1 MNYGTSAAVKET
13 HRSAN
18 PFTKDKYYE
27 KRRSHSQA
35 LPPGC
40 EDVSED
46 TKSRT
51 TRTDSLSD
59 SCPLIKL
66 KLENPDRELTK
77 LEQIELLSA
86 CMRIG
91 RVQAK
96 IASGKDVV
104 VVIGNTGAGK
114 STLVNYLAGCKIVL
128 KKAKDVGQAG
138 VLTGKVMVVKGTAD
152 KGPRDEIMKIGHSKK
167 SQTFVPEIATVDDHT
182 FIDAPGFLDNRG
194 AEINIANAVNIRA
207 ALAEAR
213 SVRVLV
219 LINFKSLDADRGRG
233 LTEMLE
239 ICSGLF
245 GSDKQLEACKDS
257 LLVGVSK
264 CPVNGEQD
272 LADIKEFMLEDTL
285 PIMETLVKRMFI
297 FDAADRGSVDD
308 GFWTQQECLHHIDR
322 SVPIARPGSIFKT
335 VLTDSDEKA
344 LREITEVMCENTQA
358 SLQRKEYMYAA
369 GCLRSLEQLK
379 AIGHVTVDRLLMEN
393 EMELQRHFD
402 KLGGRCRD
410 LCGREQFA
418 EALVAINELDV
429 GLAEFKKQCA
439 SMADGRSSPVD
450 ISELRGY
457 CADLQ
462 RKADE
467 RMQREARNAEL
478 LKQAEGQVE
487 LLAKQLA
494 DQKQQYA
501 EDKHEREEQYKK
513 DQADNEK
520 SRELFRKQLDALAAT
535 RESELEE
542 RMDAK
547 VAELEKQQKGWFSRN
562 KPNAK
567 KEKKQAEEQL
577 AALQQEQQEQAQ
589 KTRDQKARYE
599 REQQELTE
607 TREAEH
613 EQRMAALQAKMD
625 DVAEREK
632 AVAVKEVIVQ
642 PVKEA
647 ASGSSAPI
655 RLAGS
660 SAGGGSV
667 AARQLS
673 IQLLEMTGTSTVLI
687 NCPPPWTAVAIKAH
701 VASERGLWKRRVK
714 LFRTEDEPLPD
725 DTPVVDGESLFM
737 LVSNDPLKICV
748 LTTDFEEHAEDVVQ
762 QLSQVGGGQIEV
774 SLTNLARP
782 TGTAGTQCVDS
793 QHLSEFDAVVFYAAC
808 WTHDC
813 IDTSYD
819 RHKQGD
825 ALADFVDGG
834 GAVLSCYCN
843 GHLHGRWESE
853 EYCPFTYDGGIGMFT
868 GPAAFTDIANRKAYD
883 GIAQPPLF
891 EKVPVIS
898 GPMWTSKGTAIAAS
912 TTVAK
917 WPDEQPLFVKHEKQ
931 SRVGF
936 LNVYPPSQEAGDKYR
951 VQARMWDPD
960 EWSAAALIH
969 NSIRELVDA
978 DMQAN
983 FPVPSV
989 DKSVWLFGKIACE
1002 IRRAIRKG
1010 GKCPRVSRP

>member
-1 MNYGTSAAVKET
+1 VT
-13 HRSAN
+13 
-18 PFTKDKYYE
+18 
-27 KRRSHSQA
+27 
-35 LPPGC
+35 C
-40 EDVSED
+40 
-46 TKSRT
+46 
-51 TRTDSLSD
+51 
-59 SCPLIKL
+59 
-66 KLENPDRELTK
+66 
-77 LEQIELLSA
+77 
-86 CMRIG
+86 
-91 RVQAK
+91 
-96 IASGKDVV
+96 
-104 VVIGNTGAGK
+104 
-114 STLVNYLAGCKIVL
+114 
-128 KKAKDVGQAG
+128 
-138 VLTGKVMVVKGTAD
+138 
-152 KGPRDEIMKIGHSKK
+152 
-167 SQTFVPEIATVDDHT
+167 
-182 FIDAPGFLDNRG
+182 
-194 AEINIANAVNIRA
+194 
-207 ALAEAR
+207 
-213 SVRVLV
+213 
-219 LINFKSLDADRGRG
+219 
-233 LTEMLE
+233 
-239 ICSGLF
+239 
-245 GSDKQLEACKDS
+245 
-257 LLVGVSK
+257 
-264 CPVNGEQD
+264 
-272 LADIKEFMLEDTL
+272 DI
-285 PIMETLVKRMFI
+285 
-297 FDAADRGSVDD
+297 
-308 GFWTQQECLHHIDR
+308 
-322 SVPIARPGSIFKT
+322 
-335 VLTDSDEKA
+335 
-344 LREITEVMCENTQA
+344 
-358 SLQRKEYMYAA
+358 
-369 GCLRSLEQLK
+369 
-379 AIGHVTVDRLLMEN
+379 
-393 EMELQRHFD
+393 
-402 KLGGRCRD
+402 
-410 LCGREQFA
+410 
-418 EALVAINELDV
+418 
-429 GLAEFKKQCA
+429 
-439 SMADGRSSPVD
+439 
-450 ISELRGY
+450 
-457 CADLQ
+457 
-462 RKADE
+462 
-467 RMQREARNAEL
+467 
-478 LKQAEGQVE
+478 
-487 LLAKQLA
+487 
-494 DQKQQYA
+494 
-501 EDKHEREEQYKK
+501 
-513 DQADNEK
+513 
-520 SRELFRKQLDALAAT
+520 
-535 RESELEE
+535 
-542 RMDAK
+542 
-547 VAELEKQQKGWFSRN
+547 
-562 KPNAK
+562 
-567 KEKKQAEEQL
+567 
-577 AALQQEQQEQAQ
+577 
-589 KTRDQKARYE
+589 
-599 REQQELTE
+599 E

-625 DVAEREK
+625 DVA
-632 AVAVKEVIVQ
+632 AVKEVIVQ

-748 LTTDFEEHAEDVVQ
+748 LTTDFEEHAEDVAQ

-978 DMQAN
+978 DMQAS

-1010 GKCPRVSRP
+1010 GKCPRVYRP